1 MMRRVSY
8 ANYNRNRKKWG
19 EKGCKVFI
27 SGPMTGYKD
36 YNRDTF
42 YRTEDILK
50 QHYGAVVFNPA
61 WMLFDCDYWTHDQI
75 LNIDICALNSCDA
88 ILHLPG
94 WERSDGAFE
103 EACIAKELHLTEL
116 YLDTDDE
123 GRPIIIE
130 YGENIHNIRDRL
142 REKKDKEAVEGLKR
156 FMSSDLMIKHGIDDE
171 GN

>member
-1 MMRRVSY
+1 MVKRFSY
-8 ANYNRNRKKWG
+8 VNYRNRKKWG

-27 SGPMTGYKD
+27 SGPMSGYPD
-36 YNRDTF
+36 FNRSSF
-42 YRTEDILK
+42 YFAEDMLK
-50 QHYGAVVFNPA
+50 QQYGAAVFNPA

-103 EACIAKELHLTEL
+103 EASIAKELHLKEL
-116 YLDTDDE
+116 YLDTDDQD
-123 GRPIIIE
+123 RLIIIE
-130 YGENIHNIRDRL
+130 HGEHINEIRDRL
-142 REKKDKEAVEGLKR
+142 REKKNKDALKA
-156 FMSSDLMIKHGIDDE
+156 FTHLTSSDFMINHGTDDE